1 MQKIQAT
8 LPNGVIVQ
16 DRYCV
21 VDILGRGGFSAVYLV
36 KDEQDGI
43 LFALKELI
51 DQDKAERTRFTFECA
66 VLERLDHPA
75 LPRVHRVFEENNRA
89 YMLMDYV
96 EGANLEVLRRK
107 QPGDSFAL
115 HNVFAI
121 LEPIVSALSY
131 LHSQQPPIIHRDI
144 KPSNIIV
151 PQEGSIDFGQGEKIV
166 FGHGEKNAVLVDFG
180 IAKEYNPDSTTTAIR
195 HCSPGYGAPEQYA
208 LGTDLRTDIYGLG
221 ATFYALLTGTVP
233 VDSLQ
238 RATLLGT
245 QGIDPLVPVRELTP
259 DIPQHV
265 ADVIQRAI
273 AIGPKFRF
281 NSMEE
286 FWQAMN
292 GKNSLPLLPVPQ
304 TGCERKVQESQKGQT
319 GHDKAVPRSPITSP
333 LLDTHP
339 LRTLSGRQGIIMRGK
354 NRPQPGVSNE
364 EALLARHDSSSA
376 SREQLFRSPVK
387 RMGLLVWLSLALL
400 LVLAVGLGVW
410 TYMLGTHPANTTLSA
425 TTTHITRTTL
435 PTPSPSPAAVYP
447 NVAHPYVGTVHDMLT
462 NVSTSMT
469 LTQVQQ
475 NGAIVKGTFNGL
487 HETNP
492 FNGVLDT
499 SNHFFFT
506 VAASPGHSAIFFQ
519 GNVRSDDT
527 LVGNFCDVNAAGQCI
542 NDYGLWTMIP
552 GQ

>member
-1 MQKIQAT
+1 MQKIQTT

-36 KDEQDGI
+36 KDEQESM

-51 DQDKAERTRFTFECA
+51 DQDKAERARFTFECA
-66 VLERLDHPA
+66 VLERLDHLA

-96 EGANLEVLRRK
+96 DGANLEVLRRK

-121 LEPIVSALSY
+121 LEPIISALSY

-166 FGHGEKNAVLVDFG
+166 FGPAPLAREQHGEKNAVLVDFG

-238 RATLLGT
+238 RATQLGT
-245 QGIDPLVPVRELTP
+245 QGIDPLVPVRELAL

-265 ADVIQRAI
+265 ANAIQRAI

-281 NSMEE
+281 NSVDE

-292 GKNSLPLLPVPQ
+292 GKDSKDALPASASN
-304 TGCERKVQESQKGQT
+304 VQESQKRQKGQT
-319 GHDKAVPRSPITSP
+319 GHDKAVPRLPITSP
-333 LLDTHP
+333 LP
-339 LRTLSGRQGIIMRGK
+339 A
-354 NRPQPGVSNE
+354 E
-364 EALLARHDSSSA
+364 HDSSS
-376 SREQLFRSPVK
+376 SGREQLFRLPIK
-387 RMGLLVWLSLALL
+387 RMGLLVQVTLALL

-410 TYMLGTHPANTTLSA
+410 AYMLSTHPAHTTLSA
-425 TTTHITRTTL
+425 TTTRITRTTL
-435 PTPSPSPAAVYP
+435 PTPSPAGVP
-447 NVAHPYVGTVHDMLT
+447 NVAHPFIGTVNDMLT
-462 NVSTSMT
+462 NVSTRMT

-475 NGAIVKGTFNGL
+475 NGAIVKGIFSGL
-487 HETNP
+487 HETAP

-499 SNHFFFT
+499 SSHFFFT
-506 VAASPGHSAIFFQ
+506 VAASSGHLAIFFQ
-519 GNVRSDDT
+519 GNVRSDGT
-527 LVGNFCDVNAAGQCI
+527 LVGNFCDVNAVGQCI